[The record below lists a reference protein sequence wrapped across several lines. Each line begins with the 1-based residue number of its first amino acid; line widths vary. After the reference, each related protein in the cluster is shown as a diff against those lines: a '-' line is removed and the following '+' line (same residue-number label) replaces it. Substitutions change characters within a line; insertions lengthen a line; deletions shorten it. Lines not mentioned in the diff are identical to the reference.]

1 MRSHGYEPQDL
12 QHHDTIHHDAGIVHR
27 GEALVILQLNRIDDL
42 FFAIS
47 VKELEI
53 LQASLF
59 VIGDRRPKNDLH
71 LSRKATHELGSVL
84 RLLHGPLILR

>member
-12 QHHDTIHHDAGIVHR
+12 QHHDTIHHDVGIVR
-27 GEALVILQLNRIDDL
+27 REEALVILQLNRIDDL
-42 FFAIS
+42 FFTVS
-47 VKELEI
+47 VKELEV

-71 LSRKATHELGSVL
+71 LSRKAAHELGSVL
-84 RLLHGPLILR
+84 RLLYGPFIL